1 MNRVLTPLFAAGALA
16 VLSNL
21 GSVAVAAQG
30 EFTFEGN
37 VELVPGESKNRAAAV
52 LTSDVT
58 SEELE
63 DMYGAIIYTPRK
75 SLTLEDLRS
84 LQVSYEILE
93 GGFGGGS
100 MRFQIALDDDG
111 DGEADCNIFVYLG
124 EPPSF
129 DDEVSGELESSGEL
143 IGSTDLRFDTTQCG
157 GEFYDDYAGAIELAG
172 DAEILDVAL
181 VVDAGWFF
189 EEGVQSVLVTE
200 LRIDKA
206 KLKTKQPK
214 VRNR

>member
-1 MNRVLTPLFAAGALA
+1 MIRFFTPMVTAGALA
-16 VLSNL
+16 LLSNV
-21 GSVAVAAQG
+21 GSVATAAQG

-37 VELVPGESKNRAAAV
+37 VEIVPGESKNRAAVV

-58 SEELE
+58 SEDVE
-63 DMYGAIIYTPRK
+63 DMYGAIIYTPK
-75 SLTLEDLRS
+75 KTLTLEELRS

-100 MRFQIALDDDG
+100 MRFQIALDEDG

-124 EPPSF
+124 EYPNF
-129 DDEVSGELESSGEL
+129 DDEVSGDVETSGEL

-172 DAEILDVAL
+172 DAEIVDVAL
-181 VVDAGWFF
+181 VVDSGWFF
-189 EEGVQSVLVTE
+189 EEGVQSVLVTD
-200 LRIDKA
+200 LRIDKG
-206 KLKTKQPK
+206 KLKVKQPK